1 MAMMVKI
8 MGIKLRILTAWT
20 PKFLIKRELN
30 GTNNITNNYLD
41 QLIVEQGGAPP
52 KQEVLKGNLADR
64 RKMMALGHNKRV
76 KLLMDLLGEAT
87 AMAEGRKRM
96 FEAGLILGQ
105 HARKGLGVG
114 DSVEDTIKAA
124 RILYKILGIEF
135 STENTDGN
143 IILWVSSC
151 ALSKYYTPQT
161 CSILSYA
168 DKGVLKGLNKNMDL
182 KFVEKITLGSERCK
196 ACINMEG
203 GI

>member
-1 MAMMVKI
+1 MKVKI
-8 MGIKLRILTAWT
+8 MGIKLIILTAWT

-30 GTNNITNNYLD
+30 RTNNLTNNYLD
-41 QLIVEQGGAPP
+41 QLIVEKGGSPP
-52 KQEVLKGNLADR
+52 KHEGLKGNLDNR
-64 RKMMALGHNKRV
+64 RKIMAIDHNKRV
-76 KLLMDLLGEAT
+76 KLLMNLLGEAT
-87 AMAEGRKRM
+87 AMEEGSKRM

-105 HARKGLGVG
+105 HARKVLGVG
-114 DSVEDTIKAA
+114 DNVEDTIKAA
-124 RILYKILGIEF
+124 KILYKILGIEF

-182 KFVEKITLGSERCK
+182 KFVEKITLGSKRCK

>member
-20 PKFLIKRELN
+20 PKYLIKRELN

-41 QLIVEQGGAPP
+41 QLIVEKGGSPP

-64 RKMMALGHNKRV
+64 RKMMAMGHNKRV
-76 KLLMDLLGEAT
+76 KLLMDLLGEPT
-87 AMAEGRKRM
+87 AMGEGRKRM

-105 HARKGLGVG
+105 HARKVLGVG
-114 DSVEDTIKAA
+114 DNVEDTIKAA
-124 RILYKILGIEF
+124 KILYKILGIEF
-135 STENTDGN
+135 STENTEGN
-143 IILWVSSC
+143 IILWVNSC

-182 KFVEKITLGSERCK
+182 KFVEKITLGSKRCK

>member
-1 MAMMVKI
+1 MMVKI
-8 MGIKLRILTAWT
+8 MGIKLRILTVWT
-20 PKFLIKRELN
+20 PKFIIKNELN

-41 QLIVEQGGAPP
+41 QLIVEKGGSPP
-52 KQEVLKGNLADR
+52 KTEELNGNLANR
-64 RKMMALGHNKRV
+64 RKIMAIGHNKRV
-76 KLLMDLLGEAT
+76 KLLIDLLGEPT
-87 AMAEGRKRM
+87 ALQEGKKRM

-105 HARKGLGVG
+105 HARKVLGVG
-114 DSVEDTIKAA
+114 NSVEDTIKAA
-124 RILYKILGIEF
+124 KVLYKILGIEF
-135 STENTDGN
+135 TTENTEGN

-182 KFVEKITLGSERCK
+182 EFAERITLGSKRCK